1 MADFATWKN
10 SNLVRFAIDAHA
22 RMKAQ
27 DALIIALRQNL
38 FDVVQ
43 LLKAEEDFARTVEPD
58 ESEGQ

>member
-1 MADFATWKN
+1 MLDFATWKTP
-10 SNLVRFAIDAHA
+10 NLVRFAADAHA

-27 DALIIALRQNL
+27 EALIIALRQNL

-43 LLKAEEDFARTVEPD
+43 LLKAEEAFAHTVEPD